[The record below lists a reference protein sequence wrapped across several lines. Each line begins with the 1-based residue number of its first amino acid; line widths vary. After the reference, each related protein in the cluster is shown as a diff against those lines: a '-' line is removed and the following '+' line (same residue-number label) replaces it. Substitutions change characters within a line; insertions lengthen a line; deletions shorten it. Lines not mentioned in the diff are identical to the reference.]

1 MFVAWFSCGTTSHGV
16 YPPAA
21 PKRGDFQFLQGILE
35 TKRFDASQR
44 RDAQPYTQSQ
54 ENCSGRAGL
63 SDAAW
68 LFPFCGPFGHTRLD
82 RSSR

>member
-1 MFVAWFSCGTTSHGV
+1 M
-16 YPPAA
+16 
-21 PKRGDFQFLQGILE
+21 PKRGDFRFLQGIFE
-35 TKRFDASQR
+35 TKR
-44 RDAQPYTQSQ
+44 RDVPPHRAAQPYTQSQ